1 MYEILPIL
9 IGGLVLFILAI
20 TRLSDL
26 LKAVFSERAK
36 AVIERSTHGLLR
48 SIGVGTLLTI
58 LLSSSS
64 AVIILTIIFVNAR
77 TLRFRQAMGIV
88 MGANIGTTFSSQLFS
103 LDIGQYA
110 AYPMLVGLLMGLFG
124 KTSLGRVGQVILYF
138 GMLFFGLFLIGES
151 VAPLKESEL
160 FLGWMATVDDH
171 YLRGALVGGLTTLL
185 IQSSSGTVGIAIVLG
200 NQDLIG
206 VAGGIAIM
214 LGAELGTCSDTLI
227 ATIRG
232 SRQAIKT
239 GMFHLLFNLTT
250 IVVGLLLFEPF
261 VDLVTLYSQRQDIG
275 SQVANAHVLFNV
287 LGVLLFLPLVR
298 LFERLLNHIIPEKR
312 SPEVDVPANN

>member
-1 MYEILPIL
+1 MYDMLPIL

-20 TRLSDL
+20 SQLSEL
-26 LKAVFSERAK
+26 LKAFFTERAK

-48 SIGVGTLLTI
+48 SIGVGILLTI

-77 TLRFRQAMGIV
+77 TLRFRQAIGIV

-110 AYPMLVGLLMGLFG
+110 VYPMFIGLLLGLFA
-124 KTSLGRVGQVILYF
+124 KTSLGRVGQVVLYF

-151 VAPLKESEL
+151 VAPLKDNEL
-160 FLGWMATVDDH
+160 FLRWMAKVNDH
-171 YLRGALVGGLTTLL
+171 HLRGTLVGGLTTLL
-185 IQSSSGTVGIAIVLG
+185 IQSSSGTVGIALALAK
-200 NQDLIG
+200 QDLVSI
-206 VAGGIAIM
+206 AGGIAIM

-232 SRQAIKT
+232 TRQAIKT
-239 GMFHLLFNLTT
+239 GIFHLLFNLTT

-261 VDLVTLYSQRQDIG
+261 AALVALVSHSPDIDH
-275 SQVANAHVLFNV
+275 QIANAHVLFNV

-298 LFERLLNHIIPEKR
+298 FFEKLLNWILPDR
-312 SPEVDVPANN
+312 QMEVSD